1 MTTFLLSVSLHG
13 DKGANYDNLVI
24 NDIYIHQ
31 QANSW
36 GDSLQA
42 RRTD

>member
-1 MTTFLLSVSLHG
+1 MTTFLLSVSLHR
-13 DKGANYDNLVI
+13 DKEANYDNLVI
-24 NDIYIHQ
+24 NYIYIHQ

-42 RRTD
+42 GRTD